1 MPFAKQSRPKLTK
14 TRSSENTPVSDSF
27 DAYFGSNPSRR
38 SFAESKNGGHP
49 TLPRSLTLPEDT
61 NPAPFSPSIHKYRLP
76 KRASASTLNM
86 DATNSPSTT
95 TVNSIDTKKAGN
107 EACLQSPRSPGL
119 AESMN
124 KIDVEQ
130 AIHLLQEL
138 RKSASPE
145 ELVSLHKALLPTKE
159 VSSVQQPPL
168 SSIDEHSAYSSY
180 SGRPRSMRPPGLAT
194 RGSFLEDPL
203 RSQEEEA
210 AKTLKQKEPKEQHGA
225 WFQETMSAVHA
236 RTMSMTSTGT
246 APESAYNRTSGA
258 FGLGTLRIINGGC
271 ASPEPAS
278 RSNTRSVSNPTITHD
293 DSPPRTKPGRRS
305 EEAPMPAAETRLR
318 LDIARRHSQNS
329 TGSPTCSPLM
339 QRRQQQWGLR
349 TSQPIRDLA
358 SAVRT
363 DTQKPEEAEVKP
375 ARQDAAVGQIQSA
388 NNAAS
393 EYRALIGSPRFEQR
407 WKQRSSHLVVQPV
420 PNLRH
425 ERSHE
430 LSASPERLDPVQTG
444 DLEDGD
450 EVAECHPQALLQ
462 LEAPMPDVAQHEDPV
477 SHDAEEPLTAMDDT
491 NFNAP
496 PKFSFDE
503 LPRPKIVQKQD
514 SGYGSDVSSAS
525 PRYPKVAA
533 TSQPSS
539 PAPPLTDNVET
550 ATSSA
555 PGDITTVQTPLDG
568 ADDRR
573 ITKGKAQDSGAM
585 LKAPEIPTVITK
597 KKRLSPLSIFRSRNL
612 AEKRKSITASPPS
625 VTTASPPQSVQGSP
639 SPTKA
644 SPRTLQKR
652 MPEHVG
658 NAKKS
663 GSDKPRSSLHST
675 RQSGSTTAVNVSVAP
690 VKQTPE
696 IMSPLSLTSDGKSA
710 STGKKVSDEAPASAK
725 TGTSLWARRRKS
737 ADPSTTLHELAEE
750 QQSVATPLPPAS
762 NTAERR
768 RSKSLAGP
776 GTPMAK
782 RWGPEPTSYAS
793 CMRSS
798 GNNAKPKLLTAS
810 EPQPFA
816 RTPDA
821 VPQQTELS
829 SATSSVPKAVRKASL
844 RSKKSR
850 ETFAK
855 SVPSDAANSSAE
867 RPASCRSQKS
877 VEDFYPEWQGKP
889 ASEGSSPA
897 ALEAQIANALP
908 PAISYKLP
916 RVDAIPP
923 IPELPA
929 DIDAI
934 ICKADLMITKKLR
947 NSPKMSPKASARN
960 SMDSGRKKSED
971 QNAQQVFSEEEFKN
985 MLFSQTVVGEPPFA
999 EAPGDNE
1006 IPVEA
1011 DSKPVHRR
1019 QSSTELASEAT
1030 ETRAEAKAEALT
1042 TDAQPR
1048 PLWEQ
1053 HSTKWR
1059 QHNTIPESP
1068 AEDNLEEKTPVES
1081 GTTNATQS
1089 PSSPSI
1095 VISNAAPLNSD
1106 DTAGRSSSDRKRR
1119 STVHIPDRLS
1129 SESDKENND
1138 SHSNHVRRSSSI
1150 ISSGTYNTT
1159 SSSNPTTNS
1168 SETSHRTSLATASSY
1183 TSNNGSTASFATST
1197 DTNAKY
1203 LPYRPADSVHAER
1216 SRALNMAR
1224 RSCQIKAWE
1233 IENLKTSLKTPAPK
1247 PVERRPSLPKTGA
1260 AKEAI
1265 DRYSGGLSY
1274 NWTPESGIRGS
1285 AGTQSS
1291 NDGGNKKLGVKM
1303 SQEWGLDLTDVP
1315 IFLQRKK

>member
-61 NPAPFSPSIHKYRLP
+61 HPAPFSPSIHKYRLP

-86 DATNSPSTT
+86 DATKSPSTT

-210 AKTLKQKEPKEQHGA
+210 ARTLKQKESKEQHGA

-236 RTMSMTSTGT
+236 RTMSITSTGT

-278 RSNTRSVSNPTITHD
+278 RSDTRSASNPTITHD
-293 DSPPRTKPGRRS
+293 ETPPRIKPGRRS
-305 EEAPMPAAETRLR
+305 EEAPVPAAETRLR

-358 SAVRT
+358 SVVQT
-363 DTQKPEEAEVKP
+363 DTQKPGQAEVKP
-375 ARQDAAVGQIQSA
+375 AQQQEAVGEVQSA

-430 LSASPERLDPVQTG
+430 LSASPERLDPVQSD
-444 DLEDGD
+444 DLENGTK
-450 EVAECHPQALLQ
+450 VAEGPSQALSK
-462 LEAPMPDVAQHEDPV
+462 LEAPISDAAEHEQQVAHN
-477 SHDAEEPLTAMDDT
+477 AEETLAAMGDT
-491 NFNAP
+491 NSNAP

-503 LPRPKIVQKQD
+503 LPRPNIVQKQD

-525 PRYPKVAA
+525 PRYVKVAA
-533 TSQPSS
+533 NSQPSS
-539 PAPPLTDNVET
+539 PTPPTAAAET
-550 ATSSA
+550 ATKSA
-555 PGDITTVQTPLDG
+555 SGDITTVKSPVD
-568 ADDRR
+568 AAEDRQMPKEKVR
-573 ITKGKAQDSGAM
+573 DSGAL
-585 LKAPEIPTVITK
+585 LKTPEPPTVIIK
-597 KKRLSPLSIFRSRNL
+597 KKRLSPLSIFRSRNR
-612 AEKRKSITASPPS
+612 AEKRKSTIDSPSS
-625 VTTASPPQSVQGSP
+625 VVTASPPQSVQGSP

-652 MPEHVG
+652 MPEH

-663 GSDKPRSSLHST
+663 GSDKSRNSLHST
-675 RQSGSTTAVNVSVAP
+675 RQSGSTTAVNVQVASA
-690 VKQTPE
+690 KQSPE
-696 IMSPLSLTSDGKSA
+696 IMSPLSLTNDVKSA
-710 STGKKVSDEAPASAK
+710 STGKKASDEEPASAK

-737 ADPSTTLHELAEE
+737 ADPSTTIHELSEE
-750 QQSVATPLPPAS
+750 KQTVATPLPPTS

-782 RWGPEPTSYAS
+782 RWDPEPTSYTS
-793 CMRSS
+793 CMRSG
-798 GNNAKPKLLTAS
+798 GNNARPKLPTAS

-816 RTPDA
+816 RTRDA
-821 VPQQTELS
+821 VPQQNELS

-850 ETFAK
+850 ETIAK
-855 SVPSDAANSSAE
+855 SGTSDASTPSAE

-889 ASEGSSPA
+889 ASEASSPA
-897 ALEAQIANALP
+897 ALEAQIASALP
-908 PAISYKLP
+908 PAISYKSF
-916 RVDAIPP
+916 RADAIPP

-947 NSPKMSPKASARN
+947 NSPKMSPRASAR
-960 SMDSGRKKSED
+960 SSVDSGRKKSED
-971 QNAQQVFSEEEFKN
+971 QNTHQVFSEGELKN

-1011 DSKPVHRR
+1011 DSKPIHRG
-1019 QSSTELASEAT
+1019 QSSAELASKAAEA
-1030 ETRAEAKAEALT
+1030 RSEAKAEALT
-1042 TDAQPR
+1042 TDTQLR

-1059 QHNTIPESP
+1059 QHNTIPESA
-1068 AEDNLEEKTPVES
+1068 AEDNLAAKTPFES
-1081 GTTNATQS
+1081 ETTNVTQD

-1095 VISNAAPLNSD
+1095 VISNSAPLSSD
-1106 DTAGRSSSDRKRR
+1106 GTAKRSSADRKRR
-1119 STVHIPDRLS
+1119 STVHLPGRLS

-1138 SHSNHVRRSSSI
+1138 NSSNHVRRSSSI

-1168 SETSHRTSLATASSY
+1168 SETSHRTSTATASSY
-1183 TSNNGSTASFATST
+1183 TSNNGSTASFATSN

-1285 AGTQSS
+1285 AGTQSF
-1291 NDGGNKKLGVKM
+1291 NDGGNQKLGVKM

>member
-86 DATNSPSTT
+86 DATKSPSTT
-95 TVNSIDTKKAGN
+95 TVNSVDTKKAGN

-210 AKTLKQKEPKEQHGA
+210 AKTLKQKESKEQHGA

-293 DSPPRTKPGRRS
+293 ESPPRTKPGRRS

-358 SAVRT
+358 SVVRP
-363 DTQKPEEAEVKP
+363 DAQKPEEVEVKP
-375 ARQDAAVGQIQSA
+375 AQQQEAVGEVQSA

-430 LSASPERLDPVQTG
+430 LSASPERLHPVQSD
-444 DLEDGD
+444 DLENGTKA
-450 EVAECHPQALLQ
+450 AEGPSQALKQ
-462 LEAPMPDVAQHEDPV
+462 LEAPVADAVEQEQPLAHDVEGISA
-477 SHDAEEPLTAMDDT
+477 AMDDT
-491 NFNAP
+491 NSNAP

-525 PRYPKVAA
+525 PRYTKVAA

-539 PAPPLTDNVET
+539 PAPPPTATAET
-550 ATSSA
+550 ATKSA
-555 PGDITTVQTPLDG
+555 SGDVTTVKSPVD
-568 ADDRR
+568 AAEDRQMPKEKVR
-573 ITKGKAQDSGAM
+573 DSGAL
-585 LKAPEIPTVITK
+585 LKTPEPPTVITK
-597 KKRLSPLSIFRSRNL
+597 KKRLSPLSIFRSRNR
-612 AEKRKSITASPPS
+612 AEKRKSTIDSPPS
-625 VTTASPPQSVQGSP
+625 VVTASPPQSVQGSP

-652 MPEHVG
+652 MPEH

-663 GSDKPRSSLHST
+663 GWDKPRSSLHST
-675 RQSGSTTAVNVSVAP
+675 RQSGSTTAVNVP
-690 VKQTPE
+690 VVPAKQSPE
-696 IMSPLSLTSDGKSA
+696 IMSPLSLTNDVKSA
-710 STGKKVSDEAPASAK
+710 SPGKKASDEEPAPTK

-750 QQSVATPLPPAS
+750 QQTVATPLPPTS

-798 GNNAKPKLLTAS
+798 GNNAKPKLLIAS
-810 EPQPFA
+810 EAQPFA

-821 VPQQTELS
+821 VPQQNELS
-829 SATSSVPKAVRKASL
+829 SATASVPKAVRKASL

-850 ETFAK
+850 ETMAK
-855 SVPSDAANSSAE
+855 SVTNDATTPSAE
-867 RPASCRSQKS
+867 RPASCRAQKS

-889 ASEGSSPA
+889 ASEASSPA

-908 PAISYKLP
+908 PAISYKSS
-916 RVDAIPP
+916 RADAIPP

-947 NSPKMSPKASARN
+947 NSPKMSPRASARN
-960 SMDSGRKKSED
+960 SVDSGRKKSED
-971 QNAQQVFSEEEFKN
+971 QNAQQIFTEDELKN

-1011 DSKPVHRR
+1011 DSKPIHRR
-1019 QSSTELASEAT
+1019 QSSAELASNAAEA
-1030 ETRAEAKAEALT
+1030 RPEAKAEAMT
-1042 TDAQPR
+1042 SDAQLR

-1059 QHNTIPESP
+1059 QHNTIPESA
-1068 AEDNLEEKTPVES
+1068 AEDNLPGKAPVES
-1081 GTTNATQS
+1081 ETTNATQI

-1095 VISNAAPLNSD
+1095 VISNSAPLSSD
-1106 DTAGRSSSDRKRR
+1106 DTAKRNSADRKRR
-1119 STVHIPDRLS
+1119 STVHHSGRLS
-1129 SESDKENND
+1129 SESDKESNND
-1138 SHSNHVRRSSSI
+1138 NNSNHVRRSSSI

-1168 SETSHRTSLATASSY
+1168 SETSHRTSTATASSY

-1247 PVERRPSLPKTGA
+1247 PIERRPSLPKSGA

-1285 AGTQSS
+1285 AGTQNFNES
-1291 NDGGNKKLGVKM
+1291 GNKKLGVKM

-1315 IFLQRKK
+1315 IFLQKRK